1 MLAGHIKEAL
11 SDEMYFNHYFLS
23 NSSRQLGDIAFKDV
37 DIIEKT
43 FSKLHSMLDQR
54 ENKNQDKGP
63 LEYEKVVYGN
73 FLNFFP
79 RHYVFEGF
87 ESSEEFQK
95 HLNTLMGW

>member
-1 MLAGHIKEAL
+1 MTLKARGNLPRVYEDYTTREFDQSWRMQMLAGHIKEAL

-54 ENKNQDKGP
+54 ENKN
-63 LEYEKVVYGN
+63 
-73 FLNFFP
+73 
-79 RHYVFEGF
+79 
-87 ESSEEFQK
+87 
-95 HLNTLMGW
+95 